1 MNRYTAAALAAY
13 NRRNK
18 VLRGL
23 GFASYEEY
31 LASPLWAEISR
42 RKLDSEGR
50 RCYACGKTA
59 TQVHHG
65 DYDRETLR
73 GPLKVVGVDGKCYF
87 GPLGMVSLAT
97 YAKEFSKWLGTA
109 ELYAVCKPDHEWAE
123 YYLGAKLPPEVATQR
138 LKNRRRKN
146 RLDETVPRAARQ
158 GRQELRTR
166 EMNGELARLLERDED
181 GTSRFRGRCAVRS
194 VAARREP

>member
-1 MNRYTAAALAAY
+1 MKKVWKVPQGRYGVAALAAY

-50 RCYACGKTA
+50 RCFACEKVA

-65 DYDRETLR
+65 DYLLRTLHGPEMMLDPARDCLTRESWER
-73 GPLKVVGVDGKCYF
+73 W
-87 GPLGMVSLAT
+87 LA
-97 YAKEFSKWLGTA
+97 SI
-109 ELYAVCKPDHEWAE
+109 ELYAVCKADHEWSE
-123 YYLGAKLPPEVATQR
+123 FYLGTKLPPEVATKR
-138 LKNRRRKN
+138 LKNRRKKN
-146 RLDETVPRAARQ
+146 RLDDQVPRAARQ
-158 GRQELRTR
+158 GRQELRAR
-166 EMNGELARLLERDED
+166 EMGEELARLLERDDDE
-181 GTSRFRGRCAVRS
+181 
-194 VAARREP
+194 

>member
-1 MNRYTAAALAAY
+1 VNPYAASARQKKAHKFPKGRYVVAALAAY

-50 RCYACGKTA
+50 RCFACGRPA
-59 TQVHHG
+59 AQVHHG
-65 DYDRETLR
+65 NYAENTLR
-73 GPLKVVGVDGKCYF
+73 GP
-87 GPLGMVSLAT
+87 GPVLEVEGDWRWRL
-97 YAKEFSKWLGTA
+97 WLESV
-109 ELYAVCKPDHEWAE
+109 ELYAVCATDHEWAE
-123 YYLGAKLPPEVATQR
+123 YYLGAKLPPDVATKR

-158 GRQELRTR
+158 GRQERKAR
-166 EMNGELARLLERDED
+166 EMEGELARLLERDEED
-181 GTSRFRGRCAVRS
+181 GEPGR
-194 VAARREP
+194 